1 MLCVNISCVMWFYV
15 FAEEKNP
22 YFHDSLTSMNSTSQE
37 EDIAVQKGNK
47 TRLYDLLILTC
58 NLRFEGHFVLNI
70 FPLHD
75 RLLQFYFCY
84 CNIDRV
90 KNVYLLRKHFFLS
103 KRVY

>member
-1 MLCVNISCVMWFYV
+1 MYLQR
-15 FAEEKNP
+15 KKP

-37 EDIAVQKGNK
+37 EDIAIQKGNK

-58 NLRFEGHFVLNI
+58 NLGFEGHFVLII

-84 CNIDRV
+84 CSIDRV
-90 KNVYLLRKHFFLS
+90 KCLFVEETLFSFKKGLLIERAEN
-103 KRVY
+103 